1 MVALD
6 YPSDRWRWDR
16 PEKRSRTTDV
26 SGNGPKRLIQLK
38 RIYFGL
44 ETGRQKGGRNG
55 ASGVGAVDSR
65 HRVATRRFLVKCVA
79 GRKRLI
85 FDCGGRQL
93 DSGRRAEI
101 DQSAGGERTKAGLH

>member
-44 ETGRQKGGRNG
+44 ETGRHKGGRNG

-65 HRVATRRFLVKCVA
+65 GTGWQRDVSWLNVWPEES
-79 GRKRLI
+79 
-85 FDCGGRQL
+85 D
-93 DSGRRAEI
+93 
-101 DQSAGGERTKAGLH
+101 